1 MPMMAA
7 TAPCQLTLASNDQP
21 APAALI
27 QNLLGAERDIEFEH
41 GGL

>member
-1 MPMMAA
+1 MMAA
-7 TAPCQLTLASNDQP
+7 TAPCQLTLASNDET

-27 QNLLGAERDIEFEH
+27 ENLPGAEREIEFEH